1 MDGGCAGTFKRRGAA
16 GGAVRPVSGGAGPS
30 APSAGPVHRGPGPG
44 GGRGAAPRPV
54 PAALGPCQPRGSAAA
69 LTGRGGG
76 GRARRF
82 AGSSR
87 GEGSSG
93 GRGAHGSRFE
103 PRRRAVVARAAFPRG
118 SGTLRA
124 RAPALAPGRGG
135 GGGSGGCPG
144 SRGGDPAAPLPVVL
158 PAP

>member
-1 MDGGCAGTFKRRGAA
+1 MA
-16 GGAVRPVSGGAGPS
+16 
-30 APSAGPVHRGPGPG
+30 GPGPVPPPRARFTG
-44 GGRGAAPRPV
+44 VPGRAGRGERSGSPAGPGGARALSAPWQRRRPD
-54 PAALGPCQPRGSAAA
+54 GE
-69 LTGRGGG
+69 GGG